1 MSEFYTPKIYEK
13 INSDNYL
20 INSYEYLTQIKSV
33 HFVFI
38 LIEMII
44 NTIQELE
51 IFLRDLSS
59 NDIKYNVNYISRFV
73 QLFDK
78 LSIAIRF
85 LIIIAFAFVFDLI
98 FVYLGKKRFKKKYII
113 VSIMINILEL
123 FYFRPFMLIYMDLL
137 FSLPDL
143 YFLLGILCFIPHF
156 CLTINH
162 FLYDR
167 LYYYVPQFINYP
179 YDEFSSTFDIILFF
193 IKIFLSASLNT
204 DIGGLGKFFLL
215 IFYFMQFFFCVYFVV
230 QLKNN
235 SYLFMKN
242 SFLNETKFCFFLI
255 KTIVIVLALLLGK
268 SEIMNI
274 LFFIICIVLMIALL
288 VYIYIIYNPLYHVKI
303 SKETPMENLFFY
315 LYILSDRDKIDF
327 LFKNK
332 INEHFEK
339 CGSCELCTKYAQY
352 INTNKDNF
360 SKEEEKE
367 SFINFNNNN
376 FKLLNLF
383 NIIYDGEKK
392 YFQLIKKITIDYKNK
407 GKEAFT
413 NNFYYYINL
422 SFLIYSDY
430 QKNSITL
437 SLNEKLILEV
447 INKENKLFDNHET
460 QINQILFCNQF
471 ISLSNKILT
480 ELKNIL
486 KVQQNITKAEK
497 LIEISNLLKKM
508 KNPKYKKNL
517 LNHKQE
523 NISNSKNTMMACSII
538 YEEIFNEALNS
549 SQVPIRENI
558 LQLED
563 IFLNNT
569 KADKIISLLIDLSN
583 NNCKILRAGKELS
596 IYKDNDLFNL
606 FPLIFKEYQI
616 NLFFSTIIKNFDIS
630 KQKIEDIKNINSIK
644 SNKGAKNKI
653 NISRKSTNKLKNIKQ
668 INNNSNDKNENVEIK
683 VIICQNISSKIYY
696 KLLIMKLKPLFN
708 NDFNNFFLIFDGF
721 YFLQNHTLITI
732 QDFEESLNPI
742 ERLISVSDP
751 NLESSLEIYD
761 MPFKKYMTWQNKIGF
776 DIIFISK
783 INLQTKSYSIYKL
796 LHKTDKI
803 ASKLDGNKS
812 PRKRNY
818 SLIENISINKSN
830 KIEHIIDDTG
840 SVSSQVKSSNLNGG
854 INGIGAR
861 NKKKDNAYEYRNL
874 NKIKNI
880 ILISIP
886 IILLFDLLQIFS
898 LKSEQND
905 NSNNNYN
912 YLEFR
917 EIFQLYYQIFTSAL
931 GNACIQNEPNIQ
943 NESNCQSL
951 VDYFSMQYNFEKI
964 DDFFNFGLF
973 IQGQSQILAN
983 KMMNKRIN
991 LNNIHKNIGD
1001 QKYIELFGQVIKYTL
1016 LTQEI
1021 LNNSLYFNITY
1032 INIEFSEAILI
1043 ISNSYQIITN
1053 NSTKKEPIILL
1064 NKSDDPFSFLH
1075 EFHKER
1081 KDLTEYQKEIYE
1093 MILNYKIF
1101 RHYFNSINQN
1111 LFEILI
1117 SRTEYFSILFYTYF
1131 HLDFLF
1137 ILLTIILLFIYLS
1150 HFENI
1155 LVKIL
1160 NYANM
1165 IINIKNDNFNFSKS
1179 FSQKIE
1185 NLEIIIQIYNGNPVK
1200 AVQNLTNLYNNYQQ
1214 YLNSQNKIKNKGNE
1228 MNKISYK
1235 KISNNQ
1241 NEKSEMDNIPKN
1253 QRLLRK
1259 KDIKNL
1265 NITNIYLIP
1274 IIIGF
1279 ALLIILYIVLMIL
1292 WKSYFSLS
1300 SYLYALIKK
1309 NLSVEAS
1316 LYKSIN
1322 FYDLMIFQNYS
1333 INELS
1338 GKIFYQYIEGDNNE
1352 NSTLTSFYKDVQNS
1366 FNNQKEKDNLGS
1378 IYSDFGD
1385 KMNFTCQNLYED
1397 NNDKIEELIK
1407 NSESKKIDN
1416 LKYKLIKLCENSR
1429 FFESNDTI
1437 TALQKHFQT
1446 VKNGV
1451 ISINNFTYSG
1461 LIEHIKTGNIG
1472 RATIF
1477 FNCILIY
1484 VIEVINNQPH
1494 KNSIKNLLNLLNRNI
1509 IITWLIISIMY
1520 LVIVI
1525 LALFLYISNI
1535 KNYCNQF
1542 FLLKNIFKIFENQD

>member
-1 MSEFYTPKIYEK
+1 MSEFYAPKIYEK

-20 INSYEYLTQIKSV
+20 INSYEHLTRIKTV
-33 HFVFI
+33 HFLFI
-38 LIEMII
+38 LIEIII

-59 NDIKYNVNYISRFV
+59 KEIKNNFNYISRFV
-73 QLFDK
+73 QLLDTFSNINK
-78 LSIAIRF
+78 F
-85 LIIIAFAFVFDLI
+85 LIIILFMLVFDFI
-98 FVYLGKKRFKKKYII
+98 FVYLRKKRFKKKYII
-113 VSIMINILEL
+113 VAIMINILEL
-123 FYFRPFMLIYMDLL
+123 IYFRPFMLIYLDLL

-143 YFLLGILCFIPHF
+143 YFLFAILFFIPHF

-162 FLYDR
+162 FLYDH

-193 IKIFLSASLNT
+193 IKIFLSASLNA

-215 IFYFMQFFFCVYFVV
+215 IFYFMQFFFCIYFVIK
-230 QLKNN
+230 LKNN

-255 KTIVIVLALLLGK
+255 KSIVIALALLLGK
-268 SEIMNI
+268 NEIMNI
-274 LFFIICIVLMIALL
+274 LFFIICIVLMLVLL
-288 VYIYIIYNPLYHVKI
+288 IYIYIIYNPLYHVKI
-303 SKETPMENLFFY
+303 NKETPMGNLFFY

-332 INEHFEK
+332 INEHYEK
-339 CGSCELCTKYAQY
+339 CGCCELCIKYIQY
-352 INTNKDNF
+352 INTDKEKI
-360 SKEEEKE
+360 SKEEENE
-367 SFINFNNNN
+367 SFVNFNNNN

-407 GKEAFT
+407 GKEVFI

-430 QKNSITL
+430 QKNNITL

-460 QINQILFCNQF
+460 QINQILFCNKF

-497 LIEISNLLKKM
+497 LIEISILLKKM
-508 KNPKYKKNL
+508 KNPKFKKNL

-523 NISNSKNTMMACSII
+523 NISNSKNSIMACSII

-549 SQVPIRENI
+549 SQIPIRENI

-616 NLFFSTIIKNFDIS
+616 KLFFSTIFKNFDIS
-630 KQKIEDIKNINSIK
+630 KKKNEDIKNLNYAQSIK
-644 SNKGAKNKI
+644 DKKDNV
-653 NISRKSTNKLKNIKQ
+653 NISRKSTNKLRKIKPI
-668 INNNSNDKNENVEIK
+668 INNNNNNKNENVEIK

-696 KLLIMKLKPLFN
+696 KLLIMKIKPLFC

-721 YFLQNHTLITI
+721 YFLQNYTLITI
-732 QDFEESLNPI
+732 QDFEESLNPM

-751 NLESSLEIYD
+751 NLESTLDIYY
-761 MPFKKYMTWQNKIGF
+761 MPFKKYTAWQSKMGF
-776 DIIFISK
+776 NVNFISK
-783 INLQTKSYSIYKL
+783 FNLQTKLYCIYKIMPT
-796 LHKTDKI
+796 TDKI
-803 ASKLDGNKS
+803 TNKLDGNLS
-812 PRKRNY
+812 PRKKNN
-818 SLIENISINKSN
+818 SLIDNSPKNKTN
-830 KIEHIIDDTG
+830 KIDHIIDDTG
-840 SVSSQVKSSNLNGG
+840 SVSSQMKSNNMNGG
-854 INGIGAR
+854 INGLGAR
-861 NKKKDNAYEYRNL
+861 NKKKDNTYEYKSL
-874 NKIKNI
+874 NKIKTI
-880 ILISIP
+880 ILLSIP
-886 IILLFDLLQIFS
+886 IIILFNILQAFN
-898 LKSEQND
+898 LKSEQSD
-905 NSNNNYN
+905 NSKNNYN

-917 EIFQLYYQIFTSAL
+917 EIFQLYYQIFTSVL
-931 GNACIQNEPNIQ
+931 GITCIQNENK
-943 NESNCQSL
+943 CKSL
-951 VDYFSMQYNFEKI
+951 L
-964 DDFFNFGLF
+964 DFFSDGYDFAKLGGPFDFDLF
-973 IQGQSQILAN
+973 ITGQSQILAD
-983 KMMNKRIN
+983 KMMNKRNN
-991 LNNIHKNIGD
+991 LVNIHKNIGD
-1001 QKYIELFGQVIKYTL
+1001 QKYSELFGQVVNYTR
-1016 LTQEI
+1016 LTQNI
-1021 LNNSLYFNITY
+1021 VNNTIYFNITY
-1032 INIEFSEAILI
+1032 MNIQFSEAILI
-1043 ISNSYQIITN
+1043 ICNSFQIITN
-1053 NSTKKEPIILL
+1053 TTIKELIIFL
-1064 NKSDDPFSFLH
+1064 NKIDEPFSFLH
-1075 EFHKER
+1075 EFHKDR
-1081 KDLTEYQKEIYE
+1081 KELSIYQKEIYE

-1101 RHYFNSINQN
+1101 RHYLNSINKDLN
-1111 LFEILI
+1111 EILE
-1117 SRTEYFSILFYTYF
+1117 SKTKYLRFLMILYF
-1131 HLDFLF
+1131 HLDLSF
-1137 ILLTIILLFIYLS
+1137 ILYIIILLYIYLS

-1160 NYANM
+1160 NYVNM
-1165 IINIKNDNFNFSKS
+1165 IINIRNDNFNFSKS
-1179 FSQKIE
+1179 FSQKLE

-1200 AVQNLTNLYNNYQQ
+1200 AVQNLTNLYYNHQQ
-1214 YLNSQNKIKNKGNE
+1214 YLNAQNKIKNKGNE
-1228 MNKISYK
+1228 FNKKSYK
-1235 KISNNQ
+1235 KISNSE

-1253 QRLLRK
+1253 QRLVRR
-1259 KDIKNL
+1259 KDIKSL

-1274 IIIGF
+1274 IIIGCV
-1279 ALLIILYIVLMIL
+1279 LLIILYLFLIIL
-1292 WKSYFSLS
+1292 WQNYFSLS
-1300 SYLYALIKK
+1300 NYLYSLIKK

-1322 FYDLMIFQNYS
+1322 FYDLMIFQSYPLDD
-1333 INELS
+1333 LS
-1338 GKIFYQYIEGDNNE
+1338 SKVFYQYTEGDNNG
-1352 NSTLTSFYKDVQNS
+1352 NSIITSFYKDVQNT
-1366 FNNQKEKDNLGS
+1366 FNNQNEKDHLKK

-1385 KMNFTCQNLYED
+1385 KMDFTCENLYED
-1397 NNDKIEELIK
+1397 NNDKIEELK
-1407 NSESKKIDN
+1407 MNSESKKIDN
-1416 LKYKLIKLCENSR
+1416 LKHKLIKLCENSR
-1429 FFESNDTI
+1429 FFESNDII
-1437 TALQKHFQT
+1437 TALQKHYQT

-1451 ISINNFTYSG
+1451 ISLSDFSYNG

-1472 RATIF
+1472 KATAF

-1494 KNSIKNLLNLLNRNI
+1494 KKGIDNLLNLLNRNLF
-1509 IITWLIISIMY
+1509 ITLII
-1520 LVIVI
+1520 LVGLNLSSFI
-1525 LALFLYISNI
+1525 LSLFFYISNI

-1542 FLLKNIFKIFENQD
+1542 FLLKNIFKIFENQDQ